1 MKKLFKLNVTKN
13 TGQALVLGGVMIL
26 LSILMLFFDGS
37 SLLDTCMS
45 VLLRD
50 ILMIFVLGFCYV
62 TYACEKRGAEA
73 WEKLGITKNKIIPS
87 LILNFVFGLMLLFSF
102 VKDGVPEHLLYVENF
117 YAAVYIMVAGI
128 FEMLFIY
135 GFLRMEFE
143 EAFGIIPAIILTA
156 VFYSFHHAGF
166 QPEFFKL
173 FFVGIMYVAV
183 FYITHNIFVIF
194 PFFWGV
200 GALWDVL
207 VNSVAGEGIKN
218 FFSFMI
224 AIIVL
229 CCMIVWSL
237 LLKRR
242 RGNAI

>member
-1 MKKLFKLNVTKN
+1 MEKLFKLNVTKN
-13 TGQALVLGGVMIL
+13 TGHALVLGGVMIL

-37 SLLDTCMS
+37 SLLDTYMS

-62 TYACEKRGAEA
+62 TYAYEKRGAEA

-87 LILNFVFGLMLLFSF
+87 LILNFVLGLMLLFSF

-128 FEMLFIY
+128 FEMLFI
-135 GFLRMEFE
+135 
-143 EAFGIIPAIILTA
+143 
-156 VFYSFHHAGF
+156 YSFHHAGF